1 MTRRTLYQLKSIL
14 PVLGLVK
21 ISSLYALKE
30 LSLKEELLAKME
42 KDLELFKRKFSVI
55 LHQKVITASN
65 FYSILFLY
73 SLCGLEVPVSFSF
86 INTKSMSLMCSFN
99 LGRARDKMNCL
110 KTENLMLQGA
120 FVR

>member
-1 MTRRTLYQLKSIL
+1 M
-14 PVLGLVK
+14 
-21 ISSLYALKE
+21 KE

-55 LHQKVITASN
+55 LHQKVITDFN
-65 FYSILFLY
+65 FYNILLLY
-73 SLCGLEVPVSFSF
+73 SFCGLDVPVSFPF

-99 LGRARDKMNCL
+99 HGRARDEMNCF
-110 KTENLMLQGA
+110 KTENLMLLGA

>member
-1 MTRRTLYQLKSIL
+1 M
-14 PVLGLVK
+14 
-21 ISSLYALKE
+21 KE

-55 LHQKVITASN
+55 LHQKVITAFN
-65 FYSILFLY
+65 FYSIIFLY
-73 SLCGLEVPVSFSF
+73 SFCGLDVTVSSSF

-99 LGRARDKMNCL
+99 HGRARDKMNCF